1 MPRGGRS
8 EILGKVQAFLPMI
21 EKANR
26 ELAQKIVKDGPDSV
40 RIDKTLNQR
49 ATDTSLSENA
59 DSSSSSSSSSSRGR
73 SRISD
78 DRDES
83 LGTKKKQK
91 PLIVE
96 IGSKQESEQEESE
109 EDSEVDADGVEGE
122 RLVQMEFAL
131 GDFDE
136 TPIAQAERD
145 MEARR
150 VSSSQEQKQKTS
162 STEIIYK
169 VGDEDEER

>member
-1 MPRGGRS
+1 M
-8 EILGKVQAFLPMI
+8 
-21 EKANR
+21 
-26 ELAQKIVKDGPDSV
+26 
-40 RIDKTLNQR
+40 LN
-49 ATDTSLSENA
+49 L
-59 DSSSSSSSSSSRGR
+59 
-73 SRISD
+73 
-78 DRDES
+78 
-83 LGTKKKQK
+83 TKKKQK

-122 RLVQMEFAL
+122 RLVKMEFAL

-150 VSSSQEQKQKTS
+150 ASSSQEQKQKTS

>member
-26 ELAQKIVKDGPDSV
+26 ELAQKIAKDGPDSV

-49 ATDTSLSENA
+49 AADTSLSENA
-59 DSSSSSSSSSSRGR
+59 DSSSGSSSSSRGR